1 MLSQTRAYRLAWE
14 LYVMRQKL
22 SFISYNENKKMDDEW
37 WEEIIFAKREPEME
51 LPEDILIYMMRKNPL
66 LEELISKYDLDL
78 EA

>member
-1 MLSQTRAYRLAWE
+1 MWE
-14 LYVMRQKL
+14 A
-22 SFISYNENKKMDDEW
+22 EW